1 MPRSIFIS
9 FPSCCSLVAC
19 AAEGRNGEDGAP
31 PCTRLPQSKLK
42 SSGCSTDC
50 GPTAVGIVCRPIL
63 GSTRSNCRSAA
74 TYESLLSPQLSAPGN
89 SYATLACLQGE
100 ITAVSIDEENPLDLS
115 ERVQGGE
122 ADEEDGADP
131 AAPEEVENPV
141 GDDAARPLPDVP
153 LTDADQEQGDSAF
166 EQELTVRAIA
176 CLRLL
181 IARAARPLPTKGV
194 FS

>member
-1 MPRSIFIS
+1 M
-9 FPSCCSLVAC
+9 
-19 AAEGRNGEDGAP
+19 
-31 PCTRLPQSKLK
+31 
-42 SSGCSTDC
+42 
-50 GPTAVGIVCRPIL
+50 
-63 GSTRSNCRSAA
+63 
-74 TYESLLSPQLSAPGN
+74 
-89 SYATLACLQGE
+89 
-100 ITAVSIDEENPLDLS
+100 SIDEENPLDLS

-153 LTDADQEQGDSAF
+153 LTDADQEEQGDRAF

-181 IARAARPLPTKGV
+181 IARAAKPLPTKRPV
-194 FS
+194 FLTAMCCSPPKRRLRRRQTGRKRSDVR

>member
-1 MPRSIFIS
+1 M
-9 FPSCCSLVAC
+9 
-19 AAEGRNGEDGAP
+19 
-31 PCTRLPQSKLK
+31 
-42 SSGCSTDC
+42 
-50 GPTAVGIVCRPIL
+50 
-63 GSTRSNCRSAA
+63 
-74 TYESLLSPQLSAPGN
+74 
-89 SYATLACLQGE
+89 
-100 ITAVSIDEENPLDLS
+100 SIDEENPLDLS

-122 ADEEDGADP
+122 ADEEDRADP

-153 LTDADQEQGDSAF
+153 LTDADQEEQGDRAF